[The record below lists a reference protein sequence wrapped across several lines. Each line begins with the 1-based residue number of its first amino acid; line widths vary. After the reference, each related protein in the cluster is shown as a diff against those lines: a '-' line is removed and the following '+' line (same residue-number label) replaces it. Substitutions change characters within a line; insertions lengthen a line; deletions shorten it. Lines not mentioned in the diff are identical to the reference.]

1 MPQSQQ
7 IFQDACTELGELLK
21 THGFQY
27 LKSKRQAC
35 RQGNLCEHIITFNS
49 SRSINS
55 IPGNVH
61 LEIKAM
67 ARSDQLERYRQAAG
81 ITLGTN
87 ESYLFETT
95 IENIFHPAPPYIRYN
110 LGDPQTRDQVMAGIK
125 QILTGDVLRAFDL
138 MESPSAWQKAI
149 EANLLPCLSEEAI
162 RDYLGCFQ
170 NTPGSERNI

>member
-1 MPQSQQ
+1 MSQSRQ
-7 IFQDACTELGELLK
+7 IFQNACIELGELLK
-21 THGFQY
+21 TKGFKY
-27 LKSKRQAC
+27 LESQRQTR
-35 RQGNLCEHIITFNS
+35 RQGNLFEHIITFNS

-67 ARSDQLERYRQAAG
+67 ARSDQLESYRQAAG

-110 LGDPQTRDQVMAGIK
+110 LGDPQTHDQVMAGIK
-125 QILTGDVLRAFDL
+125 QILTGDVMLAFDL

-149 EANLLPCLSEEAI
+149 EANLLPGLSEEAI
-162 RDYLGCFQ
+162 RDYLGCFH
-170 NTPGSERNI
+170 NTPGRDRNI